1 MSNQRLNPQ
10 VPRRVGKAR
19 PATGIPWA
27 LLSLVLALHLIVG
40 LLLSVFSPPYW
51 VWPLALGGTLMQAVV
66 LAGPKALSSF
76 TGFRIL
82 LSRFVTCL
90 GTAMSVVALA
100 IAVGFGGTSDIDLIE
115 FTQIGLSL
123 FFINLGVL
131 LLTAACSL
139 IIAHA
144 GDRLLREMGRVRC
157 SLILLSFCF
166 LGLFIGGVLGLAI
179 AS

>member
-100 IAVGFGGTSDIDLIE
+100 IAVGFGGTSDIDLIK
-115 FTQIGLSL
+115 FTQIGLAL
-123 FFINLGVL
+123 FFINL
-131 LLTAACSL
+131 
-139 IIAHA
+139 
-144 GDRLLREMGRVRC
+144 DRKSTRLNSSHLVI
-157 SLILLSFCF
+157 SYAVFC
-166 LGLFIGGVLGLAI
+166 LKKKISKLEAFIMKHC
-179 AS
+179 